1 MANKKKVHGTLI
13 YDSWLLTFS
22 VMSDEAAGLLIKA
35 IAAHVLGSELELPES
50 MRLSAAKM
58 FEQIDADRKHY
69 DDKCLKLAENRT
81 KGVQKKSNEEQLI
94 SNDEQ
99 LKGNSNSNSKSNS
112 NSIVSNETIKEI
124 LSKEST
130 KKAAPRFLPP
140 SVEEVRAYCQ
150 ERKNNVDPEGFVNFY
165 SSKGWKIGNQ
175 SMKDWK
181 AAVRTWEK
189 RENFTSSPKRGA
201 KTGADAGIT
210 YLGST
215 TENDT
220 TGKHEDIFDLF
231 G

>member
-1 MANKKKVHGTLI
+1 MNDVPIII
-13 YDSWLLTFS
+13 YRCWLATFTA
-22 VMSDEAAGLLIKA
+22 MSPEAVGYIMKDLSCRIMSGEPLP
-35 IAAHVLGSELELPES
+35 ELPEG
-50 MRLSAAKM
+50 L
-58 FEQIDADRKHY
+58 
-69 DDKCLKLAENRT
+69 
-81 KGVQKKSNEEQLI
+81 
-94 SNDEQ
+94 
-99 LKGNSNSNSKSNS
+99 
-112 NSIVSNETIKEI
+112 EI
-124 LSKEST
+124 LSNKIYGEVLAELEKYEAKREKNRQIANEREAKKREGITNVSRTYNERITNVSSSCGNTNTNTNTTNTKVLES

-189 RENFTSSPKRGA
+189 RENYTSSPKRGA

-210 YLGST
+210 YLGSA
-215 TENDT
+215 TENNN